1 MGEQETCC
9 RRGFNIDLRNLLS
22 EETIKQSDFIYCGIG
37 GSKAARVQNGF
48 AATGFHATIAG
59 DCAQSNR

>member
-1 MGEQETCC
+1 
-9 RRGFNIDLRNLLS
+9 LS